1 MTTYSYKLVLDDGEA
16 IMMNAALEMMIKHC
30 EDRLIDKSEAPFH
43 VWLASAK
50 AVKSRMHLNTEMMS
64 TNNFWNNKDQ

>member
-30 EDRLIDKSEAPFH
+30 EDRLIEKSEAPLH
-43 VWLASAK
+43 AWLASAK

-64 TNNFWNNKDQ
+64 ANNFWTTKDQ